1 MYEFSWFIKNGKT
14 TMFNFPGWS
23 SHQMLH
29 YLVEHLEDRQIT
41 KVVIH
46 VEINDILRG
55 NQSSTD
61 GLLQYIK
68 YKSLTCKGF
77 DVKNI
82 YILRLAYT
90 TRINFVVS
98 EKKHDM
104 IQNFCQKCG
113 WFCVDNKNIR
123 RKHLYKDDLHLMEE
137 GKIILARNFS

>member
-1 MYEFSWFIKNGKT
+1 MYEFSRFIKNGKT
-14 TMFNFPGWS
+14 NMFNFPGWS

-82 YILRLAYT
+82 YILGLAYT
-90 TRINFVVS
+90 TRINFVAS
-98 EKKHDM
+98 EKAVG
-104 IQNFCQKCG
+104 F
-113 WFCVDNKNIR
+113 V
-123 RKHLYKDDLHLMEE
+123 
-137 GKIILARNFS
+137 

>member
-1 MYEFSWFIKNGKT
+1 
-14 TMFNFPGWS
+14 
-23 SHQMLH
+23 MLH

-77 DVKNI
+77 DVKKI

-104 IQNFCQKCG
+104 TQNFCQKCG